1 MNPRTP
7 TIVGAALSDYPI
19 TPHLSERQHHAQA
32 LTRALN
38 DAGLSIKD
46 LDGYM
51 SSGMKVSSNM
61 GEEDALSMAEYFRI
75 DHKIIGGIGVGGA
88 VFEWLVQQASAQIR
102 DGQCET
108 VAITYGSDL
117 HSRFGRS
124 LGTAGL
130 FGEGETIRSAVQFEA
145 PFGSNIVAAYAMAAT
160 RHMHEYGTTSE
171 QLAEIAVTCREHAA
185 LNPQA
190 MYRKP
195 ITVDDVLNSRMVAD
209 PLHMLDCCVV
219 SDGGGA
225 IILTTAERAG
235 DLPSQPVYVL
245 AAEGAQSH
253 WNISQMPDYTVTPSA
268 VAGPRAFE
276 SAGIKPSDIDT
287 IQFYDSFT
295 ITVLLMLEGLGF
307 CERGEGG
314 PFAASGALKLGGELP
329 LNTDGGGL
337 SACHSGMRGMHLL
350 VESVRQLRGQGG
362 DAQVPD
368 CKLALA
374 CGSGGWLS
382 GHAVV
387 IMGTE
392 QPS

>member
-7 TIVGAALSDYPI
+7 TIVGAALSDYPK
-19 TPHLSERQHHAQA
+19 TPELSERQHHAQA
-32 LTRALN
+32 LTRALD
-38 DAGLSIKD
+38 DAGLTLKD
-46 LDGYM
+46 IDGFM
-51 SSGMKVSSNM
+51 SAGMKSGGM
-61 GEEDALSMAEYFRI
+61 GVDDAQTMAEYLGI
-75 DHKIIGGIGVGGA
+75 DHKVVSGEGEGGA
-88 VFEWLVQQASAQIR
+88 VFEWMVQQASAQLR

-117 HSRFGRS
+117 YTRLGRS
-124 LGTAGL
+124 LGTVG
-130 FGEGETIRSAVQFEA
+130 FQRPGDIITNAVQFEA
-145 PFGSNIVAAYAMAAT
+145 PFGGNIVSAYALAAK

-171 QLAEIAVTCREHAA
+171 QLAEVAVACREHAA
-185 LNPQA
+185 LNPHA

-195 ITVDDVLNSRMVAD
+195 ITVDDVLNSRMIAD

-225 IILTTAERAG
+225 IILTTAERAR

-245 AAEGAQSH
+245 AAEGTQSH
-253 WNISQMPDYTVTPSA
+253 WMISQMPDYTVAPSA

-276 SAGIKPSDIDT
+276 KAGIKPGDIDT